1 MKRFLAMILA
11 LITVLALAVPASADY
26 ASKIPAT
33 SCEVWCVMD
42 AATGQILV
50 EKGMDKQMFPASITK
65 IMSCIIALENGDP
78 EQLHTMSYDSC
89 HSLPAGSTYIALTEE
104 EVLKLDDL
112 LYGMMVA
119 SANDAAN
126 GVAECI
132 GGTAEQFVQMMNDK
146 AKEIGAVNTHFVNAN
161 GLHDD
166 NHYTTAYDMALITRY
181 ALNEVEGFRKY
192 WSEDYHEIAPTNKQ
206 PETRFFGTQHSMFVT
221 SDFYYEGCNGGK
233 LGYTEEANHTSVTS
247 AERDGKELICVT
259 MNSQKYEKY
268 EDTIALFDYCFDSF
282 QTVTLSKRDLQGFK
296 IPVYN
301 GEKQVQEVLIY
312 PDNGVDVLLHRQYT
326 ADDLHLYYDLPESY
340 LFGETIAPTLRVSLE
355 EPGSAMYQDL
365 GAYPLQFSVIDL
377 EDAVLDANSGLPVKE
392 RGKFWRILGS
402 FFKWLFLITLALS
415 VIFVLLILV
424 VRARKKAL
432 RKKRRRSRN
441 AMIAQA
447 QRDAKV
453 RSYTLNDEERR
464 RTHTTGRSSSGRP
477 KR

>member
-1 MKRFLAMILA
+1 MMKRIAAFLMAILT
-11 LITVLALAVPASADY
+11 LCLLMVPASADY
-26 ASKIPAT
+26 AAKVPAT
-33 SCEVWCVMD
+33 ASEVWCVMD

-50 EKGMDKQMFPASITK
+50 EKGMNKKMFPASITK
-65 IMSCIIALENGDP
+65 IMSCIVALENGDP

-104 EVLKLDDL
+104 EVLRLDDL

-132 GGTAEQFVQMMNDK
+132 GGTAELFVQMMNDK

-192 WSEDYHEIAPTNKQ
+192 WNEDYHEIAPTNKQ
-206 PETRFFGTQHSMFVT
+206 PETRIFGTQHSMFVT
-221 SDFYYEGCNGGK
+221 SQFYYEGCNGGK
-233 LGYTEEANHTSVTS
+233 LGYTDEANHTSVTS
-247 AERDGKELICVT
+247 AERDGRELICVT
-259 MNSQKYEKY
+259 LNSKKYEKY
-268 EDTIALFDYCFDSF
+268 EDTIALFDYSFDSF
-282 QTVTLSKRDLQGFK
+282 DKVTLTKRELQGFK

-301 GEKQVQEVLIY
+301 GEKLKQEVLIY
-312 PDNGVDVLLHRQYT
+312 PDNGIDVLLHRQYT
-326 ADDLHLYYDLPESY
+326 PDDLHLYYDVPESY
-340 LFGETIAPTLRVSLE
+340 IYGEEIAPALRVSLK

-365 GAYPLQFSVIDL
+365 GSYPLQFTVNEI
-377 EDAVLDANSGLPVKE
+377 EDAVLDANAGLPVKE
-392 RGKFWRILGS
+392 RGKFWKGLGS
-402 FFKWLFLITLALS
+402 LVKWTFLILLGLSALFILS
-415 VIFVLLILV
+415 IVI

-432 RKKRRRSRN
+432 RKKRRLARQN
-441 AMIAQA
+441 YQAALAQA
-447 QRDAKV
+447 QRDAQARYYGKGSSD
-453 RSYTLNDEERR
+453 RS
-464 RTHTTGRSSSGRP
+464 